1 MSTLAINAG
10 SSSLKFGLFDD
21 LDGTALMTGEMDWAD
36 GNREQAQLI
45 VRPRQGTTVK
55 SRLSL
60 TGSATAAARVVQVAL
75 AAVAADKNSA
85 RAITAVGHRI
95 VHGGAE
101 YRDSVLLN
109 SKVKAAIGQ
118 LSELVPLHNPP
129 ALRAVEAVENALPGT
144 PQVAVFDTAFY
155 ASMPPKVCLYA
166 TPYDWYQHWG
176 VRRYGFHGISHAY
189 CARRA
194 AEMMGRELSQLRLV
208 SCHLGGGCSA
218 TAVRAGVAL
227 ATTGGFSPLEGLMMG
242 TRCGAIDPGVLLHLQ
257 RQQGLTYKEL
267 DRALNHSSGLL
278 GVSGVS
284 PNLAQI
290 EVAAAQGNPR
300 ARLAFDMFAEQVREA
315 IGRLAAALGGM
326 DALIFT
332 DRIGEGSA
340 ALRAAACE
348 GLDFMGLHLDGKRNA
363 EARADVDIA
372 TADSP
377 ARILVIHTEEELMV
391 ARETRRVVAR

>member
-1 MSTLAINAG
+1 
-10 SSSLKFGLFDD
+10 
-21 LDGTALMTGEMDWAD
+21 
-36 GNREQAQLI
+36 
-45 VRPRQGTTVK
+45 
-55 SRLSL
+55 
-60 TGSATAAARVVQVAL
+60 
-75 AAVAADKNSA
+75 
-85 RAITAVGHRI
+85 
-95 VHGGAE
+95 
-101 YRDSVLLN
+101 
-109 SKVKAAIGQ
+109 
-118 LSELVPLHNPP
+118 
-129 ALRAVEAVENALPGT
+129 
-144 PQVAVFDTAFY
+144 
-155 ASMPPKVCLYA
+155 
-166 TPYDWYQHWG
+166 
-176 VRRYGFHGISHAY
+176 
-189 CARRA
+189 
-194 AEMMGRELSQLRLV
+194 
-208 SCHLGGGCSA
+208 
-218 TAVRAGVAL
+218 VRAGTAL

-242 TRCGAIDPGVLLHLQ
+242 TRCGSIDPGILLHLQ
-257 RQQGLTYKEL
+257 RQQGLTCKEL

-348 GLDFMGLHLDGKRNA
+348 GLDFMGLRLDGKRNA

-391 ARETRRVVAR
+391 ARETRRVMAQ